1 MFSNKEAFK
10 QAFREQLVGRLGK
23 PMQEAQS
30 EDVYKVLGGMIREQ
44 VGKNWAETNQAYKE
58 GQEKQIYYFSLEFLI
73 GRLLGSNLLNLGVLD
88 MVRQALGELG
98 WNLEEIEE
106 QEADAGLGNGGLGRL
121 AACFMDSLASLGY
134 AGHGCGIRY
143 KYGLFEQR
151 IVDGNQ
157 VELPDYW
164 LQKGNVWEERRP
176 DKKVEVHFWGRV
188 KTREQ
193 EGRLVFE
200 TQDAETVWA
209 VPYDIPLV
217 GYGHAQVNTLRI
229 WSAESALDPVRG
241 PIRGEGGYYR
251 FLDYNR
257 SVESISAFLYPDDS
271 NYEGKLL
278 RLKQQY
284 FLCSA
289 GLQSILRTFEKLR
302 LPYSQLPDKIA
313 LHINDTHPTLVIP
326 ELMRILMDVK
336 GLGWDEAWDITT
348 RTVSYTNHTIL
359 SEALEQWPVNM
370 VRELLPR
377 ISLIIEEINKRY
389 CAMLLERYPGQDIK
403 IGEMAIIH
411 GEQIR
416 MAHLAIVGS
425 YSVNGVAALHTQ
437 ILKEREMKSFHELY
451 PDRFNNKTNGI
462 AHRRWLMHANPELAS
477 LYDETIGTRWRTR
490 PRELID
496 LLRYSGDESFK
507 ERIQGIKR
515 NNKVRLAEHVFAK
528 QGVRLDTSSIFDVQ
542 VKRLHGYKRQLLNI
556 LHVMH
561 LYSQLK
567 SNPGLDVTPRTFI
580 FGAKAA
586 PGYFL
591 AKQTIKLINNVAD
604 TINRDVEVKDKLKVV
619 FLENYSVSLAELI
632 VPAADV
638 SEQISTAGKEASGTG
653 NMKFMMNGALTIGT
667 LDGANVEMHE
677 MVGDANMFIFGLKVD
692 QIEAYYRD
700 GQYSARK
707 TANSD
712 ERLREVLDQLVNDA
726 PFTRHEREFEAIY
739 QSLIDHN
746 DEYFVLKDFAS
757 YVDTQVHIEQVY
769 RNPSEWT
776 RRAIVNMAHSGK
788 FSSDCTIQQYAAEI
802 WDIVPLQNDVNKRIL
817 S

>member
-1 MFSNKEAFK
+1 
-10 QAFREQLVGRLGK
+10 
-23 PMQEAQS
+23 
-30 EDVYKVLGGMIREQ
+30 
-44 VGKNWAETNQAYKE
+44 
-58 GQEKQIYYFSLEFLI
+58 
-73 GRLLGSNLLNLGVLD
+73 
-88 MVRQALGELG
+88 
-98 WNLEEIEE
+98 
-106 QEADAGLGNGGLGRL
+106 
-121 AACFMDSLASLGY
+121 
-134 AGHGCGIRY
+134 
-143 KYGLFEQR
+143 
-151 IVDGNQ
+151 
-157 VELPDYW
+157 
-164 LQKGNVWEERRP
+164 
-176 DKKVEVHFWGRV
+176 
-188 KTREQ
+188 
-193 EGRLVFE
+193 
-200 TQDAETVWA
+200 
-209 VPYDIPLV
+209 
-217 GYGHAQVNTLRI
+217 
-229 WSAESALDPVRG
+229 
-241 PIRGEGGYYR
+241 
-251 FLDYNR
+251 
-257 SVESISAFLYPDDS
+257 
-271 NYEGKLL
+271 
-278 RLKQQY
+278 
-284 FLCSA
+284 
-289 GLQSILRTFEKLR
+289 
-302 LPYSQLPDKIA
+302 
-313 LHINDTHPTLVIP
+313 
-326 ELMRILMDVK
+326 
-336 GLGWDEAWDITT
+336 
-348 RTVSYTNHTIL
+348 
-359 SEALEQWPVNM
+359 
-370 VRELLPR
+370 
-377 ISLIIEEINKRY
+377 
-389 CAMLLERYPGQDIK
+389 
-403 IGEMAIIH
+403 
-411 GEQIR
+411 
-416 MAHLAIVGS
+416 
-425 YSVNGVAALHTQ
+425 
-437 ILKEREMKSFHELY
+437 MKSFHELY

-496 LLRYSGDESFK
+496 LLRYSGDETFK
-507 ERIQGIKR
+507 ERIQAIKR
-515 NNKVRLAEHVFAK
+515 NNKVRLAEYVFAK

-561 LYSQLK
+561 LYNQLK

-632 VPAADV
+632 IPAADV

-677 MVGDANMFIFGLKVD
+677 MVGDSNMFIFGLKVD

-746 DEYFVLKDFAS
+746 DEYFVLKDFAA

-802 WDIVPLQNDVNKRIL
+802 WDIVPLQNDVYKRIL